1 MRQRYRECK
10 RIIREILT
18 AVGHLHANNIIHRDI
33 KPENIMFDMD
43 LMVESSPKTVKL
55 IDFDTCQ
62 EWTPQTPKSRRF
74 VGTPGYIAPEALLGQ
89 MTPQSDLWS
98 VGVILYIL
106 MTGEMPWSSLVSL
119 EDGLVGSPSAT
130 QMYRALKAEVL
141 EWEQEPW
148 PDFPL
153 ARELCQKLLA
163 FELED
168 RMKDCEEARKES
180 SNQAAGC
187 PEVCR
192 RALYYCSLEPAGNG
206 RARIHARRLITLS
219 QPLDEPLK
227 GLEEVDE
234 LKVHHRDFFGGVGS
248 FTVLHHQHLSHSAMS
263 GSFTST
269 ASNGGV
275 TEHRGCFQG
284 DPCHEGP
291 VPKGP
296 GVRINPDGS
305 SYTGEWK
312 DGFPHGHGEWKAA
325 PPSCES
331 YVGEWK
337 ARARDC
343 FEGDWADGKFQDRGK
358 YTYLNGDEFLGLWE
372 KGVKLSGTFYHKDG
386 RISTRKWQNGKL
398 VSCQDFDS
406 RKKAYQPTMTH
417 TQANAPMSQCE
428 WARGQKGRG
437 LFSSQIGRM
446 AAEGANVAVVE
457 ESKDEWGAVAES
469 EDEGNDEKQEKH
481 ASESFQARE
490 QRLSV
495 AAEVRKDEQILGDT
509 QVEVVK
515 QPVEWHGGADSD
527 EEAREPGE
535 GGAPD
540 VRVFPEAGEPAEA
553 GRRGA

>member
-1 MRQRYRECK
+1 MAE
-10 RIIREILT
+10 
-18 AVGHLHANNIIHRDI
+18 
-33 KPENIMFDMD
+33 
-43 LMVESSPKTVKL
+43 
-55 IDFDTCQ
+55 
-62 EWTPQTPKSRRF
+62 
-74 VGTPGYIAPEALLGQ
+74 
-89 MTPQSDLWS
+89 
-98 VGVILYIL
+98 
-106 MTGEMPWSSLVSL
+106 
-119 EDGLVGSPSAT
+119 EDGVVCLAAPD
-130 QMYRALKAEVL
+130 
-141 EWEQEPW
+141 QEPGS
-148 PDFPL
+148 
-153 ARELCQKLLA
+153 
-163 FELED
+163 
-168 RMKDCEEARKES
+168 M
-180 SNQAAGC
+180 
-187 PEVCR
+187 
-192 RALYYCSLEPAGNG
+192 
-206 RARIHARRLITLS
+206 S

-275 TEHRGCFQG
+275 TEYRGCFQG

-337 ARARDC
+337 RGKKHGFGIMKFASGDC

-417 TQANAPMSQCE
+417 TQVHDPQRTQYGATGSMS
-428 WARGQKGRG
+428 
-437 LFSSQIGRM
+437 SMITS
-446 AAEGANVAVVE
+446 
-457 ESKDEWGAVAES
+457 
-469 EDEGNDEKQEKH
+469 
-481 ASESFQARE
+481 
-490 QRLSV
+490 
-495 AAEVRKDEQILGDT
+495 
-509 QVEVVK
+509 
-515 QPVEWHGGADSD
+515 HG
-527 EEAREPGE
+527 
-535 GGAPD
+535 
-540 VRVFPEAGEPAEA
+540 VRVG
-553 GRRGA
+553 

>member
-1 MRQRYRECK
+1 M
-10 RIIREILT
+10 
-18 AVGHLHANNIIHRDI
+18 
-33 KPENIMFDMD
+33 
-43 LMVESSPKTVKL
+43 
-55 IDFDTCQ
+55 
-62 EWTPQTPKSRRF
+62 
-74 VGTPGYIAPEALLGQ
+74 
-89 MTPQSDLWS
+89 
-98 VGVILYIL
+98 
-106 MTGEMPWSSLVSL
+106 
-119 EDGLVGSPSAT
+119 
-130 QMYRALKAEVL
+130 
-141 EWEQEPW
+141 
-148 PDFPL
+148 
-153 ARELCQKLLA
+153 
-163 FELED
+163 
-168 RMKDCEEARKES
+168 
-180 SNQAAGC
+180 
-187 PEVCR
+187 
-192 RALYYCSLEPAGNG
+192 
-206 RARIHARRLITLS
+206 
-219 QPLDEPLK
+219 
-227 GLEEVDE
+227 
-234 LKVHHRDFFGGVGS
+234 
-248 FTVLHHQHLSHSAMS
+248 

-275 TEHRGCFQG
+275 TEYRGCFQG

-337 ARARDC
+337 RGKKHGFGIMKFASGDC

-417 TQANAPMSQCE
+417 TQVHDPQRTQYGATAWAP
-428 WARGQKGRG
+428 GRG

-457 ESKDEWGAVAES
+457 ESKEWGAVAES

-527 EEAREPGE
+527 EEGATSREAQSRE
-535 GGAPD
+535 GKAVRRMSESFQKRESRLKQGAV
-540 VRVFPEAGEPAEA
+540 VRSSFSQSCLAENRA
-553 GRRGA
+553 SAILSAS